1 MRDYDQKW
9 SGTTQKT
16 VSQIGNLR
24 YATSQWINNDEN
36 SEIALFNKS
45 QVYQFKINISQMT
58 WYLNNCTIGTVP
70 LEYFSEYNSLNL
82 FCRDFRSGLGK
93 PSDKAGE
100 ALFTWPVLATYR
112 LHRCWWRMLEKCVG
126 YRFRM
131 WVTDLIHREITNIA
145 KKGANIMIL
154 PTTSE
159 MSHHHKVTNIT
170 MSPTSL
176 SSTYRGYD

>member
-1 MRDYDQKW
+1 MRLHDEGLR
-9 SGTTQKT
+9 SGLIRNYTKS

-93 PSDKAGE
+93 PSEKPFWQHIGYIDVDDGC
-100 ALFTWPVLATYR
+100 WRNVL
-112 LHRCWWRMLEKCVG
+112 
-126 YRFRM
+126 
-131 WVTDLIHREITNIA
+131 VTDSGCGWPI
-145 KKGANIMIL
+145 
-154 PTTSE
+154 
-159 MSHHHKVTNIT
+159 
-170 MSPTSL
+170 
-176 SSTYRGYD
+176 